1 MLIRNYDNIVK
12 YLYVYDFSAN
22 LKYYSFSA
30 SGALNPVT
38 TDTVGSGSVK
48 SAVSE
53 RSGKFLFFSADGFIL
68 PGTVNSIDGTLNSS
82 PFTSYT
88 NLQGA
93 ASDSAGLLLFASA
106 SNAGSYEL
114 SSCSISQGNGIMP
127 YAASSSDNSIYKI
140 HYTLTVPCSLLF
152 PLLQV

>member
-38 TDTVGSGSVK
+38 TDTVRSGSVK

-53 RSGKFLFFSADGFIL
+53 RSGKFLFFSAGGFIL
-68 PGTVNSIDGTLNSS
+68 PRTVNSIDGTLNSS

-88 NLQGA
+88 NLQGT

-114 SSCSISQGNGIMP
+114 FSCSISQGNGIMP